1 MHTTIKPQLPET
13 VAAIDL
19 GSNSFHMIVA
29 RLEESGTLSI
39 IDRLRENVRLGGGL
53 GKDGIINESAQ
64 KRAFECL
71 ETFAQR
77 IRDLPPSAVR
87 IAGTNTLRV
96 AENAQAFVARAEDI
110 LGHPIEI
117 IAGREE
123 ARLIYLGVAHGLATK
138 EGKRL
143 VIDIG
148 GGSTEFIVGRGM
160 TPLRRESLYTGCVST
175 SKRFFDDGRITKKKM
190 KAAETEAALTL
201 FPQATDFKAGRWDEA
216 IGCSGTIKAIA
227 NIVHDE
233 GWCLNGIS
241 YKSLQKLRDALIE
254 AQHIDKLSL
263 AGLSESRKP
272 VIAGGLAVLLAIFRT
287 LNIEQMQVSDQ
298 SMREGLL
305 YDLVGRITHQD
316 VRDATVEAA
325 MNRWGV
331 DIEQAQRITSTVE
344 SLCRSAC
351 KQWSIDTDQIAPLLK
366 WASMLHEIGLQV
378 SHNNY
383 HKHGAYILQ
392 NADMQG
398 FSRQE
403 QALLA
408 ALVLSHRSKFRI
420 EAFKQLMKPFVKA
433 SKHMCVLLRIA
444 VLLHR
449 GRTDQPIPE
458 IELTVNNKNIS
469 LRFPENWLDE
479 HSMTL
484 ADLIKEI
491 NYLDAAGY
499 KFSFE

>member
-1 MHTTIKPQLPET
+1 MNTTTQHLPEI

-29 RLEESGTLSI
+29 RLEESGTLSV

-53 GKDGIINESAQ
+53 NKHGIIDESAQ
-64 KRAFECL
+64 DRAFVCL

-77 IRDLPPSAVR
+77 IRDLPQSAVR
-87 IAGTNTLRV
+87 VAGTNTLRV
-96 AENAQAFVARAEDI
+96 AKNSKSFVRKAEAI

-123 ARLIYLGVAHGLATK
+123 ARLIYLGVAHGLATTK

-143 VIDIG
+143 VVDIG
-148 GGSTEFIVGRGM
+148 GGSTEFIIGQGM
-160 TPLRRESLYTGCVST
+160 TPLRRESIYTGCVSA
-175 SKRFFDDGRITKKKM
+175 SKRFFSNGKITKKRM
-190 KAAETEAALTL
+190 KIAELEAALTL
-201 FPQATDFKAGRWDEA
+201 FPQSVDFTAGKWDEA

-227 NIVHDE
+227 DIVQE
-233 GWCLNGIS
+233 QGWSVEGIS
-241 YKSLQKLRDALIE
+241 SKSLLQLRQALID
-254 AQHIDKLSL
+254 AKHIDNLKL
-263 AGLSESRKP
+263 AGLSENRKP
-272 VIAGGLAVLLAIFRT
+272 VIAGGLSVLLAIFKV
-287 LNIEQMQVSDQ
+287 LNIELMKVSDQ

-316 VRDATVEAA
+316 VRDSTVEAY
-325 MNRWGV
+325 MSRWGV
-331 DIEQAQRITSTVE
+331 DPEQAQRVTDTVE
-344 SLCRSAC
+344 KLCHSAC
-351 KQWSIDTDQIAPLLK
+351 KQWPFDVEQIKPLVK

-383 HKHGAYILQ
+383 HKHGAYILT

-408 ALVLSHRSKFRI
+408 ALVLSHRSKFRVK
-420 EAFKQLMKPFVKA
+420 AFKQLMKPFVKA
-433 SKHMCVLLRIA
+433 GINMCVLLRIA

-449 GRTDQPIPE
+449 GRADQSIPD
-458 IELTVNNKNIS
+458 IDISISNNNIN
-469 LRFPENWLDE
+469 LHFPEGWLDD

-491 NYLDAAGY
+491 HYLDTAGY
-499 KFSFE
+499 KLSFD

>member
-1 MHTTIKPQLPET
+1 MSTNNYHLPET

-53 GKDGIINESAQ
+53 DDNGIIDQSTQN
-64 KRAFECL
+64 RALECL
-71 ETFAQR
+71 ESFAQR
-77 IRDLPPSAVR
+77 IRDLPNTAVR

-96 AENAQAFVARAEDI
+96 AKNSQAFVKKAEVI
-110 LGHPIEI
+110 LNHPIEI
-117 IAGREE
+117 IDGREE

-143 VIDIG
+143 VVDIG
-148 GGSTEFIVGRGM
+148 GGSTELIIGRGM
-160 TPLRRESLYTGCVST
+160 EPKRRESLYTGCVSI
-175 SKRFFDDGRITKKKM
+175 SKRFFSEGKITKKAM
-190 KAAETEAALTL
+190 KAAELEAALTL
-201 FPQATDFKAGRWDEA
+201 FPQAADFKTGKWDEA

-227 NIVHDE
+227 NIVHQQD
-233 GWCLNGIS
+233 WCLDGIS
-241 YKSLQKLRDALIE
+241 YKSLQKLRAAVIDAK
-254 AQHIDKLSL
+254 HIDKLKL
-263 AGLSESRKP
+263 AGLSENRTS
-272 VIAGGLAVLLAIFRT
+272 VIAGGLCVLLAIFKI
-287 LNIEQMQVSDQ
+287 LKIEQMQVSEQ

-305 YDLVGRITHQD
+305 YDLVGRIRHQD

-325 MNRWGV
+325 MTRWSV
-331 DIEQAQRITSTVE
+331 DIEQAQRITNTVE
-344 SLCRSAC
+344 RLSHSTSR
-351 KQWSIDTDQIAPLLK
+351 QWPVDVEHIKPLVK

-383 HKHGAYILQ
+383 HKHGAYILT

-398 FSRQE
+398 FSQQE

-408 ALVLSHRSKFRI
+408 ALVLSHRSKFRVDK
-420 EAFKQLMKPFVKA
+420 FKQLMKPFIQAGKQ
-433 SKHMCVLLRIA
+433 MCILLRIA

-449 GRTDQPIPE
+449 GRTDQLIPE
-458 IELTVNNKNIS
+458 INITVNNKNIDLS
-469 LRFPENWLDE
+469 FPEGWLDE

-491 NYLDAAGY
+491 NYLDNAGY
-499 KFSFE
+499 KLSFE

>member
-1 MHTTIKPQLPET
+1 MRITKKHLPET

-29 RLEESGTLSI
+29 RLEEAGTLSI
-39 IDRLRENVRLGGGL
+39 IDRLRQNVRLGGGL
-53 GKDGIINESAQ
+53 DKNGIIDATAQ

-77 IRDLPPSAVR
+77 ISELPQSAVR
-87 IAGTNTLRV
+87 VAGTNTLRV
-96 AENAQAFVARAEDI
+96 AENARSFVKKAEAI
-110 LGHPIEI
+110 LNHPIEI

-160 TPLRRESLYTGCVST
+160 TPLRRESLYTGCVSA
-175 SKRFFDDGRITKKKM
+175 SKRFFDDGKITKKAM

-201 FPQATDFKAGRWDEA
+201 FPQATDFKAGRWEEA

-227 NIVHDE
+227 NIVQEE
-233 GWCLNGIS
+233 GWCLDGIS
-241 YKSLQKLRDALIE
+241 YKSLQKLRSALIS
-254 AQHIDKLSL
+254 AKHIDKLTL

-272 VIAGGLAVLLAIFRT
+272 VIAGGLSVLLAIFKT

-316 VRDATVEAA
+316 VRDATVESA
-325 MNRWGV
+325 MTRWRV
-331 DIEQAQRITSTVE
+331 DVEQAKRVTSTVE
-344 SLCRSAC
+344 YLSLTAC
-351 KQWSIDTDQIAPLLK
+351 EQWSIDVEQITPLLK

-403 QALLA
+403 QALLS
-408 ALVLSHRSKFRI
+408 ALVLSHRSKFRVD
-420 EAFKQLMKPFVKA
+420 AFQQLMKPFVKA
-433 SKHMCVLLRIA
+433 GKQICVLLRIA

-449 GRTDQPIPE
+449 GRAHQPIPE
-458 IELTVNNKNIS
+458 ISISVNHKNIN
-469 LRFPENWLDE
+469 LCFPDNWLDE

-491 NYLDAAGY
+491 DYLDAAGY
-499 KFSFE
+499 KLSFE

>member
-1 MHTTIKPQLPET
+1 MSTKKNPLPAT

-29 RLEESGTLSI
+29 RLEEPGTLSI

-53 GKDGIINESAQ
+53 DKNGIINESTQ
-64 KRAFECL
+64 NRAFECL

-77 IRDLPPSAVR
+77 IRDLPDSAVR

-96 AENAQAFVARAEDI
+96 AKNSQTFVKNAEVI
-110 LGHPIEI
+110 LNHPIEI
-117 IAGREE
+117 IGGREE

-148 GGSTEFIVGRGM
+148 GGSTELIIGRGM
-160 TPLRRESLYTGCVST
+160 KPKRRESLYTGCVST
-175 SKRFFDDGRITKKKM
+175 SKRFFSNGKITKKAM
-190 KAAETEAALTL
+190 KAAELEAALTL
-201 FPQATDFKAGRWDEA
+201 FPQAPDFKAGKWDEA

-227 NIVHDE
+227 SIVHE
-233 GWCLNGIS
+233 QGWCLDGIS
-241 YKSLQKLRDALIE
+241 YKSLQKLRSALIN
-254 AQHIDKLSL
+254 AGHIDNLEL
-263 AGLSESRKP
+263 AGLSESRTA
-272 VIAGGLAVLLAIFRT
+272 VIAGGLCVLLAIFKI
-287 LNIEQMQVSDQ
+287 LKIEQMQVSDQ

-325 MNRWGV
+325 MMRWSV
-331 DIEQAQRITSTVE
+331 DIEQAQRITNTVARLYH
-344 SLCRSAC
+344 SSY
-351 KQWSIDTDQIAPLLK
+351 KQWSIDVEHIKPLLK

-383 HKHGAYILQ
+383 HKHGAYILT

-398 FSRQE
+398 FSQQE

-408 ALVLSHRSKFRI
+408 ALVLSHRSKFRVDH
-420 EAFKQLMKPFVKA
+420 FKQLMKPFIKA
-433 SKHMCVLLRIA
+433 GKHMCVLLRIA

-449 GRTDQPIPE
+449 GRTDQLIPE
-458 IELTVNNKNIS
+458 INITVNNKHIDLS
-469 LRFPENWLDE
+469 FPEGWLDE

-491 NYLDAAGY
+491 NYLDSAGY
-499 KFSFE
+499 KLSFE

>member
-1 MHTTIKPQLPET
+1 MSTNNYHLPET

-53 GKDGIINESAQ
+53 DDNGIIDQSTQN
-64 KRAFECL
+64 RALECL
-71 ETFAQR
+71 ESFAQR
-77 IRDLPPSAVR
+77 IRDLPNTAVR

-96 AENAQAFVARAEDI
+96 AKNSQAFVKKAEVI
-110 LGHPIEI
+110 LNHPIEI
-117 IAGREE
+117 IGGREE

-143 VIDIG
+143 VVDIG
-148 GGSTEFIVGRGM
+148 GGSTELIIGRGM
-160 TPLRRESLYTGCVST
+160 EPKRRESLYTGCVSI
-175 SKRFFDDGRITKKKM
+175 SKRFFSEGKITKKAM
-190 KAAETEAALTL
+190 KAAELEAALTL
-201 FPQATDFKAGRWDEA
+201 FPQAADFKTGKWDEA

-227 NIVHDE
+227 NIVHQQD
-233 GWCLNGIS
+233 WCLDGIS
-241 YKSLQKLRDALIE
+241 YKSLQKLRAAVIDAK
-254 AQHIDKLSL
+254 HIDKLKL
-263 AGLSESRKP
+263 AGLSENRTS
-272 VIAGGLAVLLAIFRT
+272 VIAGGLCVLLAIFKI
-287 LNIEQMQVSDQ
+287 LKIEQMQVSEQ

-305 YDLVGRITHQD
+305 YDLVGRIRHQD

-325 MNRWGV
+325 MTRWSV
-331 DIEQAQRITSTVE
+331 DIEQAQRITNTVE
-344 SLCRSAC
+344 RLSHSTSR
-351 KQWSIDTDQIAPLLK
+351 QWPVDVEHIKPLVK

-383 HKHGAYILQ
+383 HKHGAYILT

-398 FSRQE
+398 FSQQE

-408 ALVLSHRSKFRI
+408 ALVLSHRSKFRVDK
-420 EAFKQLMKPFVKA
+420 FKQLMKPFIQAGKQ
-433 SKHMCVLLRIA
+433 MCILLRIA

-449 GRTDQPIPE
+449 GRTDQLIPE
-458 IELTVNNKNIS
+458 INITVNNKNIDLS
-469 LRFPENWLDE
+469 FPEGWLDE

-491 NYLDAAGY
+491 NYLDNAGY
-499 KFSFE
+499 KLSFE

>member
-1 MHTTIKPQLPET
+1 MRTTKQHLPET

-29 RLEESGTLSI
+29 RLEESGTLSV
-39 IDRLRENVRLGGGL
+39 IDRLQESVRLGGGL
-53 GKDGIINESAQ
+53 DDKGNISKSAQ

-77 IRDLPPSAVR
+77 IRDLPQSAVR
-87 IAGTNTLRV
+87 VAGTNTLRV
-96 AENAQAFVARAEDI
+96 AKNSRSFVEHAEEI
-110 LGHPIEI
+110 LNHPIEI
-117 IAGREE
+117 IEGREE

-143 VIDIG
+143 VVDIG
-148 GGSTEFIVGRGM
+148 GGSTEFIIGHSM
-160 TPLRRESLYTGCVST
+160 KPLRRESLYTGCVS
-175 SKRFFDDGRITKKKM
+175 SSRRFFNKGKITKKAM
-190 KAAETEAALTL
+190 KAAELEAALTL
-201 FPQATDFKAGRWDEA
+201 FPQAPDFKAGKWDEA
-216 IGCSGTIKAIA
+216 IGCSGTIKAIG
-227 NIVHDE
+227 NIVREE
-233 GWCLNGIS
+233 GWCLDGIS
-241 YKSLQKLRDALIE
+241 YKSLQKLRDALVE
-254 AQHIDKLSL
+254 AGHVDNLKL
-263 AGLSESRKP
+263 AGLSENRKP
-272 VIAGGLAVLLAIFRT
+272 VIAGGLSVLLAIFKT

-325 MNRWGV
+325 MSRWGV
-331 DIEQAQRITSTVE
+331 DVEQAQRITNTVE
-344 SLCRSAC
+344 TLCHSAC
-351 KQWSIDTDQIAPLLK
+351 EQWSVDVEQLAPLLK

-408 ALVLSHRSKFRI
+408 ALVLSHRSKLRVD
-420 EAFKQLMKPFVKA
+420 AFKQLMKPFVKA
-433 SKHMCVLLRIA
+433 GKHMCVILRLA

-449 GRTDQPIPE
+449 GRTDQPIPD
-458 IELTVNNKNIS
+458 IDMTISNKDIN
-469 LRFPENWLDE
+469 LRFPDNWLDE

-491 NYLDAAGY
+491 KYLDDAGY
-499 KFSFE
+499 RLSFE

>member
-1 MHTTIKPQLPET
+1 MSTKKNHLPET

-53 GKDGIINESAQ
+53 DKNGIINESTQ
-64 KRAFECL
+64 NRAFECL

-77 IRDLPPSAVR
+77 IRELPDSAVR
-87 IAGTNTLRV
+87 IAGTNTLRIAKNSQSFV
-96 AENAQAFVARAEDI
+96 KKAEVI
-110 LGHPIEI
+110 LNHPIEI
-117 IAGREE
+117 IGGREE

-143 VIDIG
+143 VVDIG
-148 GGSTEFIVGRGM
+148 GGSTELIIGRGM
-160 TPLRRESLYTGCVST
+160 KPKRRESLYTGCVST
-175 SKRFFDDGRITKKKM
+175 SKRFFSKGKITKKAM
-190 KAAETEAALTL
+190 KAAELEAALTL
-201 FPQATDFKAGRWDEA
+201 FPQAADFKAGKWDEA

-227 NIVHDE
+227 GIVYQQ
-233 GWCLNGIS
+233 GWCLDGIS
-241 YKSLQKLRDALIE
+241 YKSLLKLRAALID
-254 AQHIDKLSL
+254 ARHIDNLRL
-263 AGLSESRKP
+263 DGLSESRTA
-272 VIAGGLAVLLAIFRT
+272 VITGGLCVLLAIFKI
-287 LNIEQMQVSDQ
+287 LKIEQMQVSDQ

-325 MNRWGV
+325 MTRWSV
-331 DIEQAQRITSTVE
+331 DIEQAQRITNTVE
-344 SLCRSAC
+344 RLYYSTY
-351 KQWSIDTDQIAPLLK
+351 KQWSIDVEHIKPLLK

-383 HKHGAYILQ
+383 HKHGAYILT

-398 FSRQE
+398 FSQQE
-403 QALLA
+403 QAALA
-408 ALVLSHRSKFRI
+408 ALVLSHRSKFRVDH
-420 EAFKQLMKPFVKA
+420 FKQLMKPFTKA
-433 SKHMCVLLRIA
+433 GKQMCILLRIA

-449 GRTDQPIPE
+449 GRTDQLIPE
-458 IELTVNNKNIS
+458 IDITVNNKNINLS
-469 LRFPENWLDE
+469 FPEGWLDE

-491 NYLDAAGY
+491 NYLDDAGY
-499 KFSFE
+499 KLSFE